1 MSNTK
6 KANEILNSSGVT
18 FGTSGAR
25 GLVKQF
31 TPEVC
36 AAFTVAFLDVLKR
49 NFNFET
55 IALAIDNRPSSEL
68 MVKACASAA
77 KQAGIKVVYYGVVP
91 TPALALT
98 SMKHQVPSIMVTGS
112 HIPFDRNGLKF
123 YRPDGEITKQDELS
137 ILASEASVREEPLSL
152 ELEINSEASKN
163 YVDRNTFIFDG
174 LPLSKMRIGVYEH
187 SSSGRDLYPLILSKL
202 GAKVISLERSD
213 TFVPVDTEAVGEEER
228 RKAKVWSTKY
238 KLDAIFTT
246 DGDGDRPML
255 ADENG
260 DWLRG
265 DILGLLCAKA
275 IEIEAVAIPISCNSS
290 VSESGTFSHASYTQI
305 GSPYVIAEIEKLK
318 KRYSRVAGFEANGG
332 FILGSDV
339 SMSRSRL
346 DALPTRD
353 AVLPAIAVLA
363 KSAELDK
370 KISQLVEELPDRYT
384 ASDRIQN
391 FEHNRS
397 KELLALGHVRPDEL
411 VASWQL
417 GLSGIKRVD
426 HTDGLRI
433 YFDNDD
439 IVHIRPSGN
448 APELRCYSESC
459 TQERAD
465 WLVRNVLY
473 ALVN

>member
-1 MSNTK
+1 M
-6 KANEILNSSGVT
+6 
-18 FGTSGAR
+18 
-25 GLVKQF
+25 
-31 TPEVC
+31 
-36 AAFTVAFLDVLKR
+36 
-49 NFNFET
+49 
-55 IALAIDNRPSSEL
+55 
-68 MVKACASAA
+68 
-77 KQAGIKVVYYGVVP
+77 
-91 TPALALT
+91 
-98 SMKHQVPSIMVTGS
+98 
-112 HIPFDRNGLKF
+112 
-123 YRPDGEITKQDELS
+123 
-137 ILASEASVREEPLSL
+137 
-152 ELEINSEASKN
+152 
-163 YVDRNTFIFDG
+163 
-174 LPLSKMRIGVYEH
+174 
-187 SSSGRDLYPLILSKL
+187 
-202 GAKVISLERSD
+202 
-213 TFVPVDTEAVGEEER
+213 
-228 RKAKVWSTKY
+228 
-238 KLDAIFTT
+238 
-246 DGDGDRPML
+246 
-255 ADENG
+255 
-260 DWLRG
+260 
-265 DILGLLCAKA
+265 
-275 IEIEAVAIPISCNSS
+275 
-290 VSESGTFSHASYTQI
+290 
-305 GSPYVIAEIEKLK
+305 
-318 KRYSRVAGFEANGG
+318 
-332 FILGSDV
+332 
-339 SMSRSRL
+339 